1 MVSQQISHQVT
12 FEIMLTDKPGLT
24 LDNRDH
30 WAQMPDSTCLPAKC
44 HPVTIASCL
53 LLILSQKSLS
63 CVSHLLF
70 HPGWTH
76 LQCITQGW
84 AGPGRAGQG
93 RAGEGRRL
101 FWCPISHPSL
111 CQGFAPQ
118 SLDGLFRCMWV
129 HLDALTIDGCFR
141 SSVVSVHLRGSA
153 LLHGLIYRRAP
164 AWCNVALS
172 KTHQASRV
180 ESTRYG

>member
-1 MVSQQISHQVT
+1 MATTERKATFTRLLPSWFASVETAYGIMVSQQISHQVT
-12 FEIMLTDKPGLT
+12 FENMLTDKPGLT

-70 HPGWTH
+70 HPGWSH

-101 FWCPISHPSL
+101 F
-111 CQGFAPQ
+111 
-118 SLDGLFRCMWV
+118 
-129 HLDALTIDGCFR
+129 
-141 SSVVSVHLRGSA
+141 
-153 LLHGLIYRRAP
+153 
-164 AWCNVALS
+164 
-172 KTHQASRV
+172 
-180 ESTRYG
+180 